1 MYPNKSILII
11 EDDLSLAVSLKELL
25 SRHFS
30 LRVYIADGISKSIQ
44 ILESGHVELIIA
56 DWILSHSQTS
66 LEIIKYSREN
76 FPQTK
81 ILMLTMKKLC
91 NDRIQA
97 YRAGADAYLCK
108 PFDSQELLLLVT
120 KLINSFK
127 IVENNIISSNKLR
140 LHLAS
145 GEIEIAG
152 NMIHLRPKEME
163 IFKILFINHPH
174 IISKKQLLNCVWPN
188 IDAQPS
194 YNTVEV
200 YIRRLRQLLR
210 PYDISLKNKRG
221 YGYYFSLKTGNEQ

>member
-11 EDDLSLAVSLKELL
+11 EDDLSLAISLKESL

-30 LRVYIADGISKSIQ
+30 LRIYIADGISTSIQ
-44 ILESGHVELIIA
+44 ILESNHVELIIA
-56 DWILSHSQTS
+56 DWMLGNAQTS
-66 LEIIKYSREN
+66 LEIIKYSQEN

-81 ILMLTMKKLC
+81 ILMLTKKRLC
-91 NDRIQA
+91 DDRIEA

-108 PFDSQELLLLVT
+108 PFDNQELLLLVT
-120 KLINSFK
+120 KLMHSYK
-127 IVENNIISSNKLR
+127 IVENSIISSNKLR

-194 YNTVEV
+194 FNTVEV

-210 PYDISLKNKRG
+210 PYGISLKNKRG